1 MSEEKIVSR
10 KDFGKIFLGMG
21 ALFVALGIVFV
32 ISIALCFIGYF
43 IFHKLQKKFAEEM

>member
-1 MSEEKIVSR
+1 MTYIINGYRNIFYYKQSP
-10 KDFGKIFLGMG
+10 DFM
-21 ALFVALGIVFV
+21 ALGIVFV